1 MPTTKTIT
9 GMTTARATFTAVG
22 SPPEPGGEVSP
33 GLVPGL
39 VPGLSDPLRRG
50 SSDETQEVLAPLM
63 LNRGLKLGSWSSR
76 SIISRVLF
84 STGTFSFGF
93 QLNQLPFMSS
103 EYFCQYTNHI
113 IGSVNLLAI
122 TSTKITLSA
131 CPCLSSRL
139 TSFLLPV
146 H

>member
-1 MPTTKTIT
+1 VPTTKTIT

-39 VPGLSDPLRRG
+39 SDPLRRG

-63 LNRGLKLGSWSSR
+63 LNRRLKLGSWSSR
-76 SIISRVLF
+76 SMTQRELF

-122 TSTKITLSA
+122 TSTKSILPG